1 MKTRPHETN
10 KAKTTSDHK
19 YLLFFFYCCITKT
32 EGNSL
37 FKLVFKNQKIVP
49 TSVFHVANGKIIR
62 IGEVGCLSVSTIFF
76 GVRESLL
83 GAGLAPTR
91 FASAPNLSVE
101 ACQPARAHHL
111 PLEGLL

>member
-1 MKTRPHETN
+1 M
-10 KAKTTSDHK
+10 
-19 YLLFFFYCCITKT
+19 
-32 EGNSL
+32 

-62 IGEVGCLSVSTIFF
+62 IGEVGCLGVSTRETIFF
-76 GVRESLL
+76 CVRESLL

-91 FASAPNLSVE
+91 FASAPNLTVE

>member
-1 MKTRPHETN
+1 M
-10 KAKTTSDHK
+10 
-19 YLLFFFYCCITKT
+19 
-32 EGNSL
+32 

-62 IGEVGCLSVSTIFF
+62 IGEVGCLGVSARVKKTIFF